1 MMFNHILRKCTG
13 AFARRSARGIL
24 PASAASSAYKV
35 LLAGLV
41 LLVVS
46 CSDSAS
52 LSSAGSGSGANPIA
66 LEIYKSPSCG
76 CCTIWQDH
84 AQERGFNFTV
94 HHMDNN
100 ELTMEKLRRGINLR
114 YHSCHT
120 SVAEDGSVFEGHIP
134 AYLVRQYLA
143 DKPADSIGL
152 AVPGMPLGS
161 PGMEMGDR
169 LDPYE
174 VFLLRADG
182 SSEVYAQVTELQSQ
196 YQ

>member
-1 MMFNHILRKCTG
+1 MTSTFSSFTGITIALR
-13 AFARRSARGIL
+13 
-24 PASAASSAYKV
+24 V
-35 LLAGLV
+35 
-41 LLVVS
+41 LVVS
-46 CSDSAS
+46 AMLLLIACSGD
-52 LSSAGSGSGANPIA
+52 AGSSNAQTPESAQITMD
-66 LEIYKSPSCG
+66 IYKSPTCG

-84 AQERGFNFTV
+84 AQERGFAFVV

-120 SVAEDGSVFEGHIP
+120 TVAEDGSVFEGHIP
-134 AYLVRQYLA
+134 AYLVHQYLA

-161 PGMEMGDR
+161 PGMEAGDR
-169 LDPYE
+169 MDPYD
-174 VFLLRADG
+174 VLLLKADG
-182 SSEVYAQVTELQSQ
+182 SSEVFARITERQSQ

>member
-1 MMFNHILRKCTG
+1 MIFSFLSTTRVSDALK
-13 AFARRSARGIL
+13 ALAVSAMVFL
-24 PASAASSAYKV
+24 MACSADSGSSAQS
-35 LLAGLV
+35 A
-41 LLVVS
+41 
-46 CSDSAS
+46 DSAP
-52 LSSAGSGSGANPIA
+52 AAQITMD
-66 LEIYKSPSCG
+66 IYKSPTCG

-84 AQERGFNFTV
+84 AQERGFAFRV

-120 SVAEDGSVFEGHIP
+120 TVSQDGSVFEGHIP

-143 DKPADSIGL
+143 DKPADAIGL

-161 PGMEMGDR
+161 PGMEAGDR
-169 LDPYE
+169 LDPYD
-174 VFLLRADG
+174 VLLLKADG
-182 SSEVYAQVTELQSQ
+182 SSEVYAQITELQSQ